1 MSLARRS
8 GFTLIELLVV
18 IAIIAIL
25 AALLLPALASAKE
38 RARRANCKSN
48 IRQFLQVAHMYGGD
62 NEQKLPSGLSDAKD
76 PMDDHTPLI
85 STPIRIA
92 LLKYAPFHIYE
103 CSNLGKP
110 FGNPRGWL
118 FEGWGYVIGYN
129 YLGGHYQTPWPAMGE
144 FQGWF
149 SPQTLSDNPSLPL
162 VTDLN
167 TWSPGY
173 MHSLAPHGPRG
184 PILFDYNTEDTG
196 ERDYSNPGAE
206 GASSKDI
213 GADGGNVGL
222 LDGSVRWKDIDQMQP
237 YRGSQLW
244 GQDGAF
250 TVW

>member
-1 MSLARRS
+1 
-8 GFTLIELLVV
+8 
-18 IAIIAIL
+18 
-25 AALLLPALASAKE
+25 
-38 RARRANCKSN
+38 
-48 IRQFLQVAHMYGGD
+48 
-62 NEQKLPSGLSDAKD
+62 
-76 PMDDHTPLI
+76 
-85 STPIRIA
+85 
-92 LLKYAPFHIYE
+92 
-103 CSNLGKP
+103 
-110 FGNPRGWL
+110 
-118 FEGWGYVIGYN
+118 
-129 YLGGHYQTPWPAMGE
+129 MGE
-144 FQGWF
+144 FQGWI

-184 PILFDYNTEDTG
+184 PMLFDYNTDDTG

-206 GASSKDI
+206 GASSRDI

>member
-1 MSLARRS
+1 
-8 GFTLIELLVV
+8 
-18 IAIIAIL
+18 
-25 AALLLPALASAKE
+25 
-38 RARRANCKSN
+38 
-48 IRQFLQVAHMYGGD
+48 
-62 NEQKLPSGLSDAKD
+62 
-76 PMDDHTPLI
+76 MDDHTPLI
-85 STPIRIA
+85 SSPIRAA
-92 LLKYAPFHIYE
+92 LLQYAPYKIYE

-144 FQGWF
+144 FQGWI
-149 SPQTLSDNPSLPL
+149 SPQTLTDNPSLPL

-184 PILFDYNTEDTG
+184 PILFDYNTDETG
-196 ERDYSNPGAE
+196 ERDFSNPGAE
-206 GASSKDI
+206 GASSADI

-222 LDGSVRWKDIDQMQP
+222 LDGSVRWKSIDQMQK

-244 GQDGAF
+244 GEDGAF